1 MKLLI
6 FHYLWYTI
14 NKVKEKVKPEKL
26 IFKFLTK
33 VNNSLKR
40 QYVVVNDA
48 SWENYRN
55 GEFIIL
61 DIHSD

>member
-1 MKLLI
+1 MKHLI
-6 FHYLWYTI
+6 FHYLWNTI
-14 NKVKEKVKPEKL
+14 NKVNEKVKPEKL